1 MNLLRS
7 IAIAFVGLLVI
18 PLAGVDAGSE
28 KVAFPANF
36 RSGVLYQFLVEGAGV
51 KTEYLLKGQTGTVVL
66 KEPGV
71 YQYGDTFYPAVES
84 LRGVIEVRK

>member
-1 MNLLRS
+1 
-7 IAIAFVGLLVI
+7 
-18 PLAGVDAGSE
+18 
-28 KVAFPANF
+28 
-36 RSGVLYQFLVEGAGV
+36 VEAADV
-51 KTEYLLKGQTGTVVL
+51 KADYLLKGQTGTVVL